1 MIAGS
6 FPSGV
11 GAGGPRGS
19 GARSHR
25 ADSTHG
31 AGADPT
37 STACASAGIGPRAGT
52 SRRRTLLVV
61 DDDRL
66 LCQAVGDSLRSDAMQ
81 VVAAHTAAEALRA
94 CSAGAVDVV
103 VLDQKLPDA
112 EGHSLCKAILEA
124 NETTRIVFVTGF
136 PSFDNALQ
144 ALKAGAHDYLCKPFE
159 LEELALVVERCLTVQ
174 DLERAERLQRYRS
187 AKDRDEAVLVG
198 ALERV
203 REVVALAAP
212 FDAPVLVTGETGTG
226 KNLVAKSIH
235 FGGPRR
241 QGPFITVNC
250 AALPEQLIEA
260 ELFGWER
267 GSFTGAVGAREGVI
281 EMAEGGTLFLDEIG
295 EMPLHLQAKLLAI
308 IEEKETKRLGGR
320 VTRPVDARVVAATNV
335 DLESL
340 VASGRFRSDLFYR
353 LNVIRVHVPPLRDRR
368 GDIPALVESLLAR
381 MAGRTPPSLR
391 PGEIER
397 LQSYGW
403 PGNVR
408 ELRNVLERSLVL
420 HRDPL
425 RPSELIPAT
434 RARPREEDE
443 APAQDEDLAL
453 SAVEH
458 RHVCR
463 VVRLHGGNLSR
474 SARALGI
481 SLSTLKRKL
490 DQYGL
495 RQTNLERTGSE

>member
-1 MIAGS
+1 MPCGS
-6 FPSGV
+6 V
-11 GAGGPRGS
+11 TRL
-19 GARSHR
+19 
-25 ADSTHG
+25 
-31 AGADPT
+31 
-37 STACASAGIGPRAGT
+37 
-52 SRRRTLLVV
+52 RTLLVV

-66 LCQAVGDSLRSDAMQ
+66 LCQAVGDALRSESLR
-81 VVAAHTAAEALRA
+81 VVTAHTAADALRA
-94 CSAGAVDVV
+94 CSAGVVDVV
-103 VLDQKLPDA
+103 LLDQKLPDA
-112 EGHSLCKAILEA
+112 EGHSLCRPILEA
-124 NETTRIVFVTGF
+124 NEGTRIVFATGF

-159 LEELALVVERCLTVQ
+159 LAELALVVERCLTVQ
-174 DLERAERLQRYRS
+174 ELQRAERLQRYRS
-187 AKDRDEAVLVG
+187 ARERDEAGLVG

-203 REVVALAAP
+203 REVIALAAP
-212 FDAPVLVTGETGTG
+212 HVAPVLVTGETGTG

-241 QGPFITVNC
+241 QGPCITVNC

-295 EMPLHLQAKLLAI
+295 EMPLHLQSKLLAL
-308 IEEKETKRLGGR
+308 IEEKEAKRVGGR
-320 VTRPVDARVVAATNV
+320 VTRLVDARVVAATNV

-340 VASGRFRSDLFYR
+340 VAAGRFRADLYYR
-353 LNVIRVHVPPLRDRR
+353 LNVIRVHVPALRERKE
-368 GDIPALVESLLAR
+368 DIPSLVQSLLRR
-381 MAGRTPPSLR
+381 MAGRAPPSLAS
-391 PGEIER
+391 GELER
-397 LQSYGW
+397 LTAYGW

-425 RPSELIPAT
+425 RPSELI
-434 RARPREEDE
+434 
-443 APAQDEDLAL
+443 APARGAPRAVEAAPAEEGQDLAL
-453 SAVEH
+453 SSVEQ
-458 RHVCR
+458 RHIRR
-463 VVRLHGGNLSR
+463 VMRLHGGNLSR

-490 DQYGL
+490 GQPGSREADL
-495 RQTNLERTGSE
+495 ARTGSDSP

>member
-1 MIAGS
+1 M
-6 FPSGV
+6 
-11 GAGGPRGS
+11 
-19 GARSHR
+19 
-25 ADSTHG
+25 
-31 AGADPT
+31 PT
-37 STACASAGIGPRAGT
+37 GT
-52 SRRRTLLVV
+52 VNKRRTLLVV

-66 LCQAVGDSLRSDAMQ
+66 LCQAIGDALRSDRLHVA
-81 VVAAHTAAEALRA
+81 AAHTGADALRA

-112 EGHSLCKAILEA
+112 DGHSLCKSILDTNEA
-124 NETTRIVFVTGF
+124 TRIVFVTGF

-174 DLERAERLQRYRS
+174 DLQRTERLQRYRS
-187 AKDRDEAVLVG
+187 AKDRDEASLVG
-198 ALERV
+198 ALQRV
-203 REVVALAAP
+203 REVVALASP
-212 FDAPVLVTGETGTG
+212 FDAPVFVTGETGTG

-235 FGGPRR
+235 FGSARR

-267 GSFTGAVGAREGVI
+267 GSFTGAIGAREGVV

-335 DLESL
+335 DPESL
-340 VASGRFRSDLFYR
+340 VAAGRFRPDLYYR

-368 GDIPALVESLLAR
+368 EDIPALVQSLLGR
-381 MAGRTPPSLR
+381 MVGRGAPPSLG
-391 PGEIER
+391 PGELER
-397 LQSYGW
+397 LMAYSW

-408 ELRNVLERSLVL
+408 ELRNVLERSIVL

-425 RPSELIPAT
+425 RPSELIAETCAGT
-434 RARPREEDE
+434 RAEEV
-443 APAQDEDLAL
+443 APAATGEDLAL
-453 SAVEH
+453 AAVEQ
-458 RHVCR
+458 RHIRR
-463 VVRLHGGNLSR
+463 VVQLRGGNLSR
-474 SARALGI
+474 SARDLGI

-490 DQYGL
+490 GQYGSREVSL
-495 RQTNLERTGSE
+495 ARTGSE

>member
-1 MIAGS
+1 MIDTETL
-6 FPSGV
+6 
-11 GAGGPRGS
+11 RM
-19 GARSHR
+19 
-25 ADSTHG
+25 
-31 AGADPT
+31 
-37 STACASAGIGPRAGT
+37 ASMNKK
-52 SRRRTLLVV
+52 RTLLVV

-66 LCQAVGDSLRSDAMQ
+66 LCQAVGDALRSDSMQ
-81 VVAAHTAAEALRA
+81 VVSAHTAAEALRS

-124 NETTRIVFVTGF
+124 NEATRIIFVTAF
-136 PSFDNALQ
+136 PSFDNALH

-159 LEELALVVERCLTVQ
+159 VEELALVVERCLTVQ
-174 DLERAERLQRYRS
+174 ELQRAERVQRYRS
-187 AKDRDEAVLVG
+187 AKERDEAMLVG

-203 REVVALAAP
+203 REVVTLAAP

-340 VASGRFRSDLFYR
+340 VVAGRFRSDLYYR
-353 LNVIRVHVPPLRDRR
+353 LNVIRVHVPPLRDRPN
-368 GDIPALVESLLAR
+368 DIPALVESLLGR
-381 MAGRTPPSLR
+381 MAGRASPSLH
-391 PGEIER
+391 PGELER
-397 LQSYGW
+397 LMAYGW

-425 RPSELIPAT
+425 RPSELISPA
-434 RARPREEDE
+434 RAEPRAEE
-443 APAQDEDLAL
+443 APPARAGEGLAPPVREGEDLAL

-463 VVRLHGGNLSR
+463 VVRLQGGNLSR

-490 DQYGL
+490 GQYGFHEP
-495 RQTNLERTGSE
+495 NLARTGSE

>member
-1 MIAGS
+1 MS
-6 FPSGV
+6 K
-11 GAGGPRGS
+11 
-19 GARSHR
+19 
-25 ADSTHG
+25 
-31 AGADPT
+31 
-37 STACASAGIGPRAGT
+37 
-52 SRRRTLLVV
+52 RRTLLVV

-66 LCQAVGDSLRSDAMQ
+66 LCQAVGDALRSDSMQ
-81 VVAAHTAAEALRA
+81 VVAAHTAAEALRVCA
-94 CSAGAVDVV
+94 AGAVDVV

-112 EGHSLCKAILEA
+112 EGHSLCKPLLEA
-124 NETTRIVFVTGF
+124 NEETRIVFVTGF

-159 LEELALVVERCLTVQ
+159 LEQLALVVERCLTVQ
-174 DLERAERLQRYRS
+174 DLERTERLQRYRS

-198 ALERV
+198 GLERV
-203 REVVALAAP
+203 REVIALAAP

-226 KNLVAKSIH
+226 KNLVAKAIH

-320 VTRPVDARVVAATNV
+320 VSRPVDARVVAATNV
-335 DLESL
+335 DLEGL
-340 VASGRFRSDLFYR
+340 VAAGRFRSDLYYR

-368 GDIPALVESLLAR
+368 EDIPALVETLLAR
-381 MAGRTPPSLR
+381 MAGRAPPLVQA
-391 PGEIER
+391 GELER
-397 LQSYGW
+397 LMAYGW

-420 HRDPL
+420 HREPL
-425 RPSELIPAT
+425 WPSQLVPVTRPSTQAGEAARADAGEELT
-434 RARPREEDE
+434 LEV
-443 APAQDEDLAL
+443 
-453 SAVEH
+453 VEH
-458 RHVCR
+458 RHICR
-463 VVRLHGGNLSR
+463 VVRLNGGNLSR

-490 DQYGL
+490 VQYGF
-495 RQTNLERTGSE
+495 RGAANLARTGSE

>member
-1 MIAGS
+1 M
-6 FPSGV
+6 
-11 GAGGPRGS
+11 
-19 GARSHR
+19 
-25 ADSTHG
+25 
-31 AGADPT
+31 
-37 STACASAGIGPRAGT
+37 
-52 SRRRTLLVV
+52 
-61 DDDRL
+61 
-66 LCQAVGDSLRSDAMQ
+66 
-81 VVAAHTAAEALRA
+81 
-94 CSAGAVDVV
+94 
-103 VLDQKLPDA
+103 
-112 EGHSLCKAILEA
+112 
-124 NETTRIVFVTGF
+124 
-136 PSFDNALQ
+136 
-144 ALKAGAHDYLCKPFE
+144 
-159 LEELALVVERCLTVQ
+159 
-174 DLERAERLQRYRS
+174 
-187 AKDRDEAVLVG
+187 LVG

-203 REVVALAAP
+203 REVVTLAAP

-340 VASGRFRSDLFYR
+340 VGAGRFRSDLYYR
-353 LNVIRVHVPPLRDRR
+353 LNVIRVHVPPLRDRPD
-368 GDIPALVESLLAR
+368 DIPALVQSLLGR
-381 MAGRTPPSLR
+381 MASRAPPSLH
-391 PGEIER
+391 PGELER
-397 LQSYGW
+397 LMAYGW

-420 HRDPL
+420 HRGPL
-425 RPSELIPAT
+425 RPSELISPA
-434 RARPREEDE
+434 RAEPRAEE
-443 APAQDEDLAL
+443 APPGRAGEGLAPPVREGEDLAL

-463 VVRLHGGNLSR
+463 VVRLQGGNLSR

-490 DQYGL
+490 GQYGF
-495 RQTNLERTGSE
+495 REPNLARTGSE

>member
-1 MIAGS
+1 
-6 FPSGV
+6 
-11 GAGGPRGS
+11 
-19 GARSHR
+19 
-25 ADSTHG
+25 
-31 AGADPT
+31 
-37 STACASAGIGPRAGT
+37 
-52 SRRRTLLVV
+52 
-61 DDDRL
+61 
-66 LCQAVGDSLRSDAMQ
+66 
-81 VVAAHTAAEALRA
+81 
-94 CSAGAVDVV
+94 
-103 VLDQKLPDA
+103 
-112 EGHSLCKAILEA
+112 
-124 NETTRIVFVTGF
+124 
-136 PSFDNALQ
+136 
-144 ALKAGAHDYLCKPFE
+144 
-159 LEELALVVERCLTVQ
+159 LTVQ
-174 DLERAERLQRYRS
+174 DLQRAQRLQRYRS

-198 ALERV
+198 RLERV

-241 QGPFITVNC
+241 EGPFITVNC

-295 EMPLHLQAKLLAI
+295 EMPLHLQAKLLAL
-308 IEEKETKRLGGR
+308 IEEKEAKRLGGR
-320 VTRPVDARVVAATNV
+320 VSRPVDARVVAATNV

-340 VASGRFRSDLFYR
+340 VAAGRFRSDLYYR
-353 LNVIRVHVPPLRDRR
+353 LNVIRVHVPPLRERR
-368 GDIPALVESLLAR
+368 EDIPALVQSLLGR
-381 MAGRTPPSLR
+381 MAGREGPPPLR
-391 PGEIER
+391 PGEQER
-397 LQSYGW
+397 LTAYGW

-425 RPSELIPAT
+425 RPSELIPPQRT
-434 RARPREEDE
+434 RPPSGRA
-443 APAQDEDLAL
+443 APAQEGEELAL

-458 RHVCR
+458 RHICR
-463 VVRLHGGNLSR
+463 VLRLHGGNLSR

-490 DQYGL
+490 GQYGVREVSL
-495 RQTNLERTGSE
+495 APTGSE